1 MNLKGLA
8 QKKEIIFV
16 FGRKLSLCASL
27 WRKGESAILCVYIV
41 PNLLI
46 LDQFVLNITG
56 R

>member
-8 QKKEIIFV
+8 QRK
-16 FGRKLSLCASL
+16 KLSLCL
-27 WRKGESAILCVYIV
+27 DVNCHYVLPLCVYIV

-56 R
+56 M